1 MKKCILIAIT
11 AFGIYFSCYSQM
23 VTNFQGRQYEQKDD
37 KWHDEYGNIVNN
49 KIITVKL
56 KDGLQQTI
64 SAEIGRKV
72 RENSLGYI
80 DVELSKDIEFFSQLR
95 TISEDPNIES
105 IDINTFGVYNAFQV
119 TPNDPQLTNQWYLNR
134 IQARNVWNYTM
145 GSSSCIVVGVLDSG
159 VDWEHEDLGVGHDT
173 YQNIWLNPGEDI
185 WSNQNNPN
193 TGNGIDDD
201 TDGLIDNWKGWNY
214 SFNSNDVRTN
224 NGHGTQV
231 SGIISAKANNNRGI
245 AGIAGGNND
254 DGVKILGL
262 CIGIAA
268 PDGSVMDDAILHA
281 VDKGVRIIQISATV
295 GETSAINAAI
305 EHAINNG
312 VVVVCAAGN
321 GFGAPVSYPARNSNV
336 ISVGATNQNDQRATF
351 SNFGS
356 NLVIAAPGEGIRTTT
371 LNNQYDDLDG
381 TSFAAPMVSAT
392 IALML
397 SINPGLTPAQIRNII
412 TSTADKVGG
421 YIYVGGRCDELGFGR
436 LNTHAAVQAALPSI
450 TGPSTLCTS
459 ETYTVTNLPAGAT
472 VTWSASPAG
481 AVTLSGSGNSRT
493 VTRSGSY
500 SGWVT
505 LSATLG
511 TSCGN
516 TVLTRDIYVGFPY
529 IECIAYSNAI
539 EEGDFT
545 CQHDGGVSYLCT
557 THGNNRILIKTDA
570 PHTQYE
576 IQIRSYPSLAV
587 VSTQT
592 TTSKL
597 TTLSYVPSVPGWYNI
612 RVRAIG
618 SISCGPGPWQEDDI
632 EFMDC
637 SGMDGGTTV
646 WKVFPNP
653 ANETLTVALGSK
665 AGGSGLPDKSA
676 LPAFRVTLYD
686 SGGRQLRQGE
696 SKEGRVA
703 FDTRQ
708 LAAGTYFVHIHHNG
722 EVEKRQVVIR
732 H

>member
-1 MKKCILIAIT
+1 MSQNSDKVNESATGIKLGANGSAAWPTDRYLNIWVCNLAGDLLGYAQFPHYYATDPNTDGVVVTTT
-11 AFGIYFSCYSQM
+11 AFGRTGNVLAPFHL
-23 VTNFQGRQYEQKDD
+23 GRTATHEVGH
-37 KWHDEYGNIVNN
+37 WLN
-49 KIITVKL
+49 
-56 KDGLQQTI
+56 
-64 SAEIGRKV
+64 
-72 RENSLGYI
+72 
-80 DVELSKDIEFFSQLR
+80 LR
-95 TISEDPNIES
+95 HIWGD
-105 IDINTFGVYNAFQV
+105 Y
-119 TPNDPQLTNQWYLNR
+119 
-134 IQARNVWNYTM
+134 
-145 GSSSCIVVGVLDSG
+145 VGCG
-159 VDWEHEDLGVGHDT
+159 GVGDEVADT
-173 YQNIWLNPGEDI
+173 PDQNDAR
-185 WSNQNNPN
+185 
-193 TGNGIDDD
+193 TGCPSFPQISCGTNDMFMNYMDY
-201 TDGLIDNWKGWNY
+201 TNDGCMNIFTLGQRNRMRAL
-214 SFNSNDVRTN
+214 FATN
-224 NGHGTQV
+224 
-231 SGIISAKANNNRGI
+231 
-245 AGIAGGNND
+245 
-254 DGVKILGL
+254 
-262 CIGIAA
+262 
-268 PDGSVMDDAILHA
+268 
-281 VDKGVRIIQISATV
+281 GVRRSFI
-295 GETSAINAAI
+295 ETPY
-305 EHAINNG
+305 
-312 VVVVCAAGN
+312 
-321 GFGAPVSYPARNSNV
+321 GF
-336 ISVGATNQNDQRATF
+336 
-351 SNFGS
+351 
-356 NLVIAAPGEGIRTTT
+356 
-371 LNNQYDDLDG
+371 
-381 TSFAAPMVSAT
+381 
-392 IALML
+392 
-397 SINPGLTPAQIRNII
+397 
-412 TSTADKVGG
+412 
-421 YIYVGGRCDELGFGR
+421 
-436 LNTHAAVQAALPSI
+436 SI

-597 TTLSYVPSVPGWYNI
+597 TTLSYVPTVPGWYNI

-653 ANETLTVALGSK
+653 ADETLTVALGSK
-665 AGGSGLPDKSA
+665 AEDSGLPDKSA

-696 SKEGRVA
+696 SKEGRIA